1 MSNSSSSSSLS
12 DVALSW
18 LSEDEDV
25 MAADDDPD
33 EPELACSSSSSD
45 VSTMLDTM
53 LGSSFAV
60 LLLAPFSQRCLLR
73 AAWLLSRNAGMAAA
87 WYHCGPRGPSA
98 ERSLMGVSTM
108 LDTMLGS
115 SFAVLL
121 LAPFSQRCFLRAAWL
136 LSRNS
141 GMAAAWYHCGPRGP
155 SAERSLMG
163 VP

>member
-60 LLLAPFSQRCLLR
+60 LLLAPFSQRCFLR

-87 WYHCGPRGPSA
+87 KVPSEA
-98 ERSLMGVSTM
+98 FVASIVS
-108 LDTMLGS
+108 
-115 SFAVLL
+115 
-121 LAPFSQRCFLRAAWL
+121 RAATD
-136 LSRNS
+136 
-141 GMAAAWYHCGPRGP
+141 
-155 SAERSLMG
+155 ET
-163 VP
+163 VPVR